1 MPQQPNL
8 SGENNFSKG
17 YLTEFTGLNFP
28 ENASTDTRNCVFNR
42 IGNVNR
48 RLGIDYET
56 NNTNTTI
63 DRASKAVSNY
73 KWKNAGGDGLT
84 QVQVLQVGATLYFF
98 RSSTATTASP
108 VSAQKLASTV
118 DISSFIASGGS
129 YDSTVECTYA
139 DGNGYLFVYHPSC
152 EPFYCTYASGTIT
165 ATSIS
170 VKIRDT
176 AGVLENGVA
185 DNLRL
190 PAGALTQAHQYN
202 LQNQGWT
209 DPPAFSTTSAT
220 TNATTTGSKTWTVG
234 TGLSVTAGTV
244 INITGAATS
253 SSPVNASES
262 GTVTSYNSSTGALV
276 VNITSSSNTSFN
288 ADTFWTFST
297 ANTGKLATWL
307 TANSNYPANSDVWWL
322 YKNTSGVFSPSTTTA
337 NVTINSGPAPRGF
350 YILDAFNQSRSTV
363 SGIAGGVSDLSIT
376 VRPRTGTWFQGR
388 VWYTGVDSTVFSE
401 SIYFSQIIQR
411 IDQFGKCYQTNDPT
425 SENFFDLLPTDG
437 GVIKIQGCGAIY
449 KLFPMQN
456 GLLVFAANGVWY
468 ITGSQGIGFAAN
480 DYTINKISSIQS
492 ISSTSFV
499 DVNGAPMWW
508 NEEGIYTIS
517 MQQNQ
522 QPYGASRAYGGGG
535 MNVEPITFTTIQTFY
550 SAIPLSCKKYAR
562 GDYDPLNWE
571 VRWVYTTTEPAST
584 TARYQFDGVLTL
596 NTTTQA
602 FSPWTLSTTSGVP
615 YINGVVFVQ
624 GPGGSSAPS
633 AKIKYISSKSG
644 SGTYTFTFADERS
657 TSYVDWHTS
666 GTDYNYTSYFITGY
680 KIHGKALTKFQSQYV
695 RMFINNAANGSYK
708 MQGIWDYALTGNSGK
723 FSPLERTVI
732 TDSTTNF
739 GIVEKRH
746 RIRGRGL
753 VLQFKVTSVDGSPFD
768 IIGWTIDERINTS
781 S

>member
-1 MPQQPNL
+1 MPQQPNI
-8 SGENNFSKG
+8 SVENNFSKG

-63 DRASKAVSNY
+63 DRASKAISNY
-73 KWKNAGGDGLT
+73 KWKNVGGDGLT
-84 QVQVLQVGATLYFF
+84 QVQAMQVGTTLYFF

-108 VSAQKLASTV
+108 VSAQKLASTI
-118 DISSFIASGGS
+118 DISSFVSSGS
-129 YDSTVECTYA
+129 YDATLECTYA

-152 EPFYCTYASGTIT
+152 DPFYCTYSAGTIT
-165 ATSIS
+165 ATII
-170 VKIRDT
+170 KLQIRDFEGLVDGLADTFRPSTIT
-176 AGVLENGVA
+176 AL
-185 DNLRL
+185 
-190 PAGALTQAHQYN
+190 HQYN
-202 LQNQGWT
+202 IQNQGWT
-209 DPPAFSTTSAT
+209 DPPAFSTTST
-220 TNATTTGSKTWTVG
+220 TTVQNTTGSHTWIVG
-234 TGLSVTAGTV
+234 TGLSVTGGTV
-244 INITGAATS
+244 ITITGAATS
-253 SSPVNASES
+253 VNPTVVFES
-262 GTVTSYNSSTGALV
+262 GTVSSYNSGTGALIV
-276 VNITSSSNTSFN
+276 DVTSTGGLNLTVNLSY
-288 ADTFWTFST
+288 WTFST
-297 ANTGKLATWL
+297 ANAGKINTWR

-337 NVTINSGPAPRGF
+337 NITLNSGPAPKGF
-350 YILDAFNQSRSTV
+350 YILDAFSQNRAAASGVTGLTTV
-363 SGIAGGVSDLSIT
+363 STT
-376 VRPRTGTWFQGR
+376 VRPSCGTWFQGR
-388 VWYTGVDSTVFSE
+388 VWYAGVNASVWSE
-401 SIYFSQIIQR
+401 KIYFSQIIER
-411 IDQFGKCYQTNDPT
+411 VDQFGKCYQTNDPT
-425 SENFFDLLPTDG
+425 SENFFDLLPIDG
-437 GVIKIQGCGAIY
+437 GVIKIQGCGAVY

-456 GLLVFAANGVWY
+456 GLIVFAANGVWY

-480 DYTINKISSIQS
+480 DYTVNKLSSIQS
-492 ISSTSFV
+492 ISATSFV
-499 DVNGAPMWW
+499 DVNGVPMWW

-571 VRWVYTTTEPAST
+571 VRWVYTTTEPSNT
-584 TARYQFDGVLTL
+584 TTRYQFDGVLTL

-615 YINGVVFVQ
+615 YINGVAFIQ

-633 AKIKYISSKSG
+633 AKIKYISSKAG

-680 KIHGKALTKFQSQYV
+680 KVHGKALSKFQSQYV
-695 RMFINNAANGSYK
+695 RMFLNNSANGSYK
-708 MQGIWDYALTGNSGK
+708 MQGIWDYALTGNSGR
-723 FSPLERTVI
+723 FSSLERTVI

-739 GIVEKRH
+739 GVIERRH

-753 VLQFKVTSVDGSPFD
+753 ALQFKVTSVDGAPFD
-768 IIGWTIDERINTS
+768 IIGWAIDERINTS